1 MTRAPDNSLTVR
13 PPAGLGDPGE
23 PAFSGYWR
31 VIRHRPRILAFCA
44 FVGALVG
51 LGLSLPRAP
60 VYEASASLEIQSVN
74 ESFLDIGE
82 ASPNAGS
89 DFSQRSELQTHVR
102 ILSSR
107 TLRDVTR
114 AAIIEQAP
122 VEDQARDKWRDGLR
136 IAAAGL
142 SVRAND
148 DSRVIEVSSRST
160 DPVLAARFSNE
171 LAENYITRNQ
181 VERHA
186 AAERTKLW
194 LDAQL
199 DAVKSKLE
207 DAEREL
213 QRYAQRNSLLISQSD
228 GGTLAQERLAQL
240 QHQLTDARAER
251 IRLQARADLTAEGT
265 LPADLEATAL
275 RDYEREASNL
285 HRRQAELEAI
295 YTSAHYLVVQN
306 SAQVAVAE
314 SAVARERA
322 RLLKVV
328 QSGYLAAARQ
338 EDLLDVDFEA
348 QTAIVS
354 EQAGLLMGYELL
366 DRQVQVNRDLYA
378 TFLKRLKQAGLAAAL
393 PASNIRILDR
403 ATAPPEPVS
412 PNHPLSGAAGGVTGL
427 FLGLIYAMARQQ
439 LDQTIKQPGEAG
451 RWLGVR
457 ELGAILDSR
466 LDPGDRQM
474 TPAAFESPASSDR
487 QVEVVAWRRR
497 PSLLAECF
505 RGVRTSILG
514 EGDGSS
520 PGIIVIASANPGE
533 GKTTVAA
540 NLAISLAELGGNVLL
555 VDADLRRPRLH
566 KIFGLTNNLGLSDA
580 ASRDPERASF
590 EAAIQDVQQVPG
602 LSLLASG
609 VAPYGGPGLLH
620 SAPVDRLFS
629 KLKES
634 YDAIVVD
641 TPPVLVISDAR
652 ALASVADGTVLVVRA
667 GKTDP
672 NDALE
677 AKNLLVGDGARLL
690 GTVLNW
696 WDPQRNG
703 QDAYSRYA
711 ARRGRSMGA
720 AA

>member
-1 MTRAPDNSLTVR
+1 MTSPSDNALSIRQPV
-13 PPAGLGDPGE
+13 GLADPGE
-23 PAFSGYWR
+23 PALTGYWR
-31 VIRHRPRILAFCA
+31 AIRRRPRILAFCA
-44 FVGALVG
+44 LVGALVG
-51 LGLSLPRAP
+51 LGVSLPRAP
-60 VYEASASLEIQSVN
+60 LYEAGASLEIQAVN

-107 TLRDVTR
+107 TLRDATR
-114 AAIIEQAP
+114 ATIIERAP
-122 VEDQARDKWRDGLR
+122 VEDQTRDAWREGLR

-142 SVRAND
+142 TVRADD
-148 DSRVIEVSSRST
+148 DSRVIELLSRSS
-160 DPVLAARFSNE
+160 DPILAARFSNE
-171 LAENYITRNQ
+171 LAENYILRNQ
-181 VERHA
+181 VERHDD
-186 AAERTKLW
+186 AEQTKIW

-199 DAVKSKLE
+199 DTVKGKLE

-213 QRYAQRNSLLISQSD
+213 QQYAHQNSLLISQSNR
-228 GGTLAQERLAQL
+228 GTLAQDRLAQL
-240 QHQLTDARAER
+240 QHQLTNARAER
-251 IRLQARADLTAEGT
+251 IRLQARADLSAEGT

-275 RDYEREASNL
+275 RDYEREVSNL
-285 HRRQAELEAI
+285 RRRQAELEAI
-295 YTSAHYLVVQN
+295 YTPAHYMVLQM
-306 SAQVAVAE
+306 SAQVRVAE
-314 SAVARERA
+314 SAAARERA

-328 QSGYLAAARQ
+328 QSDFQTVARQ
-338 EDLLDVDFEA
+338 EALLDEDFEA
-348 QTAIVS
+348 QSAIVS
-354 EQAGLLMGYELL
+354 QQAGLLMGYELL

-378 TFLKRLKQAGLAAAL
+378 TFLERVKQAGLAAAL

-403 ATAPPEPVS
+403 AIAPLEPVS
-412 PNHPLSGAAGGVTGL
+412 PNHPLSSAAGGISGL
-427 FLGLIYAMARQQ
+427 FLGLIYALARQQ

-466 LDPGDRQM
+466 LDPGERQM
-474 TPAAFESPASSDR
+474 TPAAFESPGSSDR

-505 RGVRTSILG
+505 RGVRTSIIG
-514 EGDGSS
+514 EGHGPK
-520 PGIIVIASANPGE
+520 PGVIVVASANPGE

-566 KIFGLTNNLGLSDA
+566 KIFGLANNLGLTDA
-580 ASRDPERASF
+580 ASRDPERSSLK
-590 EAAIQDVQQVPG
+590 AAIQDIQQVPG

-641 TPPVLVISDAR
+641 TPPVLAISDAR
-652 ALASVADGTVLVVRA
+652 ALAGAADGTVLVVRA

-696 WDPQRNG
+696 WDPKRNG
-703 QDAYSRYA
+703 HDAYSRYTA
-711 ARRGRSMGA
+711 GQARAMGA